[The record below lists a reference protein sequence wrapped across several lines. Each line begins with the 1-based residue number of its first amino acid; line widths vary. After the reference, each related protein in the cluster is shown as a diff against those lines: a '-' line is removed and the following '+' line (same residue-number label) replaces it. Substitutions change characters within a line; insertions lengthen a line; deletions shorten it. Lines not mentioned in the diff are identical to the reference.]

1 MSNTDRPGVIGTLA
15 QFNENDNWD
24 EYCEICEHF
33 FEANGITDD
42 KLKVSILC
50 SNVGG
55 ATYHLIKN
63 LSLPKK
69 PNEQTFAELSK
80 LVKTHFKPKM
90 SEASASLQFNTR
102 IRKHDETVQMYVAEL
117 RRMAALC
124 NFGEFLDRAKRQ
136 IHCRDKQ

>member
-42 KLKVSILC
+42 KLRVSILC

-80 LVKTHFKPKM
+80 LVKNHFKPKI

-102 IRKHDETVQMYVAEL
+102 IRKHNETVQMYVAEL
-117 RRMAALC
+117 R
-124 NFGEFLDRAKRQ
+124 
-136 IHCRDKQ
+136 

>member
-42 KLKVSILC
+42 ELKVSILC

-63 LSLPKK
+63 LSLPR
-69 PNEQTFAELSK
+69 S
-80 LVKTHFKPKM
+80 
-90 SEASASLQFNTR
+90 
-102 IRKHDETVQMYVAEL
+102 QM
-117 RRMAALC
+117 
-124 NFGEFLDRAKRQ
+124 NKRSQ
-136 IHCRDKQ
+136 NCQS